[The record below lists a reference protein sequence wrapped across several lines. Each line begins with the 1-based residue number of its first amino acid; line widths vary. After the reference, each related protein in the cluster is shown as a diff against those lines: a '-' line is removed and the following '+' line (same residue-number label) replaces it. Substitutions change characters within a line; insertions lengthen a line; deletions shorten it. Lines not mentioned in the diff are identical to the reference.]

1 VLGEAQFQD
10 TTRQQI
16 EQVQNGLSMWNDRIC
31 EVEQRL
37 GIDVDQP
44 LDIEPLAQML
54 EKLSSSYTMASQVD
68 AHAAMV
74 GSQKASEADAR
85 PAIELF

>member
-1 VLGEAQFQD
+1 MLGEAQFQD

-16 EQVQNGLSMWNDRIC
+16 EQVQNGLALWNDRIC

-37 GIDVDQP
+37 GIDVDRP

-54 EKLSSSYTMASQVD
+54 EKLSTSYPMASHVD

-74 GSQKASEADAR
+74 GSQKASESDAR
-85 PAIELF
+85 PVI